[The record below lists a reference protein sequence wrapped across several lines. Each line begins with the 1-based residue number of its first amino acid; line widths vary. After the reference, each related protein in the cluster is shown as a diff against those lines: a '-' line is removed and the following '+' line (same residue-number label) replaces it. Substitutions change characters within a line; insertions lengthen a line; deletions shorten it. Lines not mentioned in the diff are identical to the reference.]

1 MSRPFFSVIVPAY
14 NAAGFIR
21 KGLDSIRAQS
31 FTDYELIVVCDK
43 CLDNTAEI
51 AREYTDKVVEI
62 DHDVDGRGHNVGL
75 RMAAG
80 RWVLWMDHDD
90 WWLHEF
96 AFQTIAEVLEEEGA
110 DTDILTFGFVMKGVG
125 IAMNCPPKI
134 YPAMW
139 NKCWRR
145 EFIGDRELPAWDME
159 IAMMLHPVAR
169 FKYFPIPL
177 YYYNFMAPGSLSEK
191 LMKGEVDT
199 AEIPEKVRGIFEGY
213 RDALNDGSIH
223 V

>member
-1 MSRPFFSVIVPAY
+1 MSKPFFSVIVPAY

-90 WWLHEF
+90 WWLHEY
-96 AFQTIAEVLEEEGA
+96 ASRR
-110 DTDILTFGFVMKGVG
+110 
-125 IAMNCPPKI
+125 PRR
-134 YPAMW
+134 
-139 NKCWRR
+139 CWRR
-145 EFIGDRELPAWDME
+145 TAKTLTSWPS
-159 IAMMLHPVAR
+159 
-169 FKYFPIPL
+169 
-177 YYYNFMAPGSLSEK
+177 GSS
-191 LMKGEVDT
+191 
-199 AEIPEKVRGIFEGY
+199 
-213 RDALNDGSIH
+213 
-223 V
+223 

>member
-51 AREYTDKVVEI
+51 AREYTDRVVEI

-90 WWLHEF
+90 WWLHEY
-96 AFQTIAEVLEEEGA
+96 AFQTIAEVLAEYGE
-110 DTDILTFGFVMKGVG
+110 DTDVLAFGFIMKGVG
-125 IAMNCPPKI
+125 IAINCPPKI
-134 YPAMW
+134 YPALW

-145 EFIGDRELPAWDME
+145 EFLGDTELPAWDME
-159 IAMMLHPVAR
+159 IAMMLHPKAR
-169 FKYFPIPL
+169 FRFFPMPL

-199 AEIPEKVRGIFEGY
+199 AEIPEGVRGVFEGY
-213 RDALNDGSIH
+213 KNALNDGSIH